1 MILGHSLFSIVL
13 TLLVYKVMQK
23 LQCKLKAPL
32 LNPLLFSALAI
43 IIFLT
48 AFKIDYKVY
57 NQGASLFTELIAPA
71 TVALAIPL
79 YKHQELLKKNF
90 KMILTTVFLTSF
102 GHAIIVAVLLLISG
116 FDLRMSASLLPKS
129 VTTAIAS
136 DISNSLDG
144 YVNITI
150 ATVILTGI
158 LGASFAPFLNKVF
171 KVQSKRAQG
180 LALGCSAH
188 AVGTAKAVE
197 LGETQ
202 ATMAT
207 LALIL
212 SGLIAVFTVPLTYKF
227 LTLVL

>member
-1 MILGHSLFSIVL
+1 MIFNHPLFAIAL
-13 TLLVYKVMQK
+13 TLFIYKSLQK

-32 LNPLLFSALAI
+32 LNPLLFSALMI
-43 IIFLT
+43 ILFLT
-48 AFKIDYKVY
+48 VFKIEFSDYNK
-57 NQGASLFTELIAPA
+57 GASLFTELIAPA

-79 YKHQELLKKNF
+79 YQHQELLKKNL
-90 KMILTTVFLTSF
+90 KMILTTVLLASLAHASIMAGLFLLSK
-102 GHAIIVAVLLLISG
+102 L
-116 FDLRMSASLLPKS
+116 DLTMAASLLPKS

-136 DISNSLDG
+136 DISKSLNG

-150 ATVILTGI
+150 ATVIITGI
-158 LGASFAPFLNKVF
+158 FGASIAPFLNKTF
-171 KVQSKRAQG
+171 QIKSKRAQG

-188 AVGTAKAVE
+188 AVGTSKAIE

-212 SGLIAVFTVPLTYKF
+212 SGLLAVLIVPLTYQI